1 MAWSTPGKSFSV
13 AVHRRL
19 AYNTET
25 MAELEIHHE
34 GSENDPLGKTV
45 GVVAAVLAVMLAV
58 VTIASHRTH
67 TAAIMHKSTANDD
80 WAYFQANSIK
90 LHNVELGEGLLSVLD
105 AKGDAAD
112 KLRAKYADQK
122 KKYSDQKD
130 AQQEKAQKS
139 DETAEADEHRA
150 LRYDIGEG
158 LLEIGLVLS
167 SLYFIS
173 RKKMFPVMGVLAGLI
188 GVGIAIAGL
197 LV

>member
-1 MAWSTPGKSFSV
+1 
-13 AVHRRL
+13 
-19 AYNTET
+19 

-34 GSENDPLGKTV
+34 GHESDPMGKTV
-45 GVVAAVLAVMLAV
+45 GVLAAVLAVFLAI

-80 WAYFQANSIK
+80 WAYYQANSIK

-112 KLRAKYADQK
+112 KLRARYQDQK
-122 KKYSDQKD
+122 KKYSEQKD

-139 DETAEADEHRA
+139 DETAGADEHRA
-150 LRYDIGEG
+150 LRYDFGEG
-158 LLEIGLVLS
+158 LLEIGLVLT

-173 RKKMFPVMGVLAGLI
+173 KKKMFPVMGVLSGLI
-188 GVGIAIAGL
+188 GVTIAITGL
-197 LV
+197 LM

>member
-1 MAWSTPGKSFSV
+1 
-13 AVHRRL
+13 
-19 AYNTET
+19 

-34 GSENDPLGKTV
+34 GHENDPLGKTV
-45 GVVAAVLAVMLAV
+45 GVLAAILAVMLAV
-58 VTIASHRTH
+58 VTIESHRTH

-80 WAYFQANSIK
+80 WSYYQANSIK

-150 LRYDIGEG
+150 LRYDFGEG

-173 RKKMFPVMGVLAGLI
+173 HKKMFPVMGVMAGLI
-188 GVGIAIAGL
+188 GAWIAVTGL